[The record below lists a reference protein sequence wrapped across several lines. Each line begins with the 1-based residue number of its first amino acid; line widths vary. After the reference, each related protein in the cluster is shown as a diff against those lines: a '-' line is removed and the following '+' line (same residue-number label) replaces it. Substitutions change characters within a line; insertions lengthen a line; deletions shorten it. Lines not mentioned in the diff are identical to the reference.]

1 MLETEGDVWRQLASV
16 EREAAMCTV
25 PLQKS
30 QMQLHMQR
38 LRGNLHQRSKSMYD
52 LREYRDIVLN
62 ILQFPGLRQQFRAKS
77 LEIFLRGRTIE
88 VISNSHLF
96 ANAFCIVQL

>member
-1 MLETEGDVWRQLASV
+1 
-16 EREAAMCTV
+16 
-25 PLQKS
+25 
-30 QMQLHMQR
+30 
-38 LRGNLHQRSKSMYD
+38 MYD